1 MYCQKFLLNHT
12 ELHSFEINRSGS
24 KKENGADQF
33 MSRNKFKAFLQ
44 SNIS

>member
-1 MYCQKFLLNHT
+1 MYCQKCLLNHT
-12 ELHSFEINRSGS
+12 ESHSVSINRSGS
-24 KKENGADQF
+24 KNENGADQF